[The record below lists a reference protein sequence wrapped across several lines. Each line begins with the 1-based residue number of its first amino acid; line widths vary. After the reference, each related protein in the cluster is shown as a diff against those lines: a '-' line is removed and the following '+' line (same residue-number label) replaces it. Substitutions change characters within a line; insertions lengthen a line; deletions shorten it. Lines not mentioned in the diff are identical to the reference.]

1 MEESLD
7 IAGVLSLATQHH
19 QAGRLQQAQALY
31 REVLKADA
39 NNADALHLLG
49 VLASQVGEH
58 DKALSLIEHAVQQG
72 PQNSQFH
79 ASLAGVLHTLGRIDQ
94 AIAALARA
102 HKIDPGDAVILTNMG
117 ALRQERGQLDE
128 AIADYRRAAELN
140 PEHAD
145 AYYNLATALKDLGKL
160 DDAIAAL
167 RRAVKIRPESAHS
180 HVVLAGYLLERGDFE
195 SALQACE
202 SALQVMPLNIR
213 ALGFKSAALTG
224 LGRYDAL
231 HELVDF
237 DRLVAQRRVRPPSE
251 FSSLGEFNAALIDH
265 VRSHPSMIRD
275 PIDGATRGGD
285 HTEELLVEPKGP
297 VAFFERIVND
307 AVGDYLRTLP
317 VDPNHPYLAHRP
329 RRWQLTVWGVVLRA
343 QGHQIAHIHP
353 GGWVSGVYY
362 AKLPTV
368 VNSGT
373 DRPAGWIEFGRPPEE
388 FSGEAAPD
396 VRLCKPEEGL
406 LMLFPSYLYHRTVP
420 YESKDERVSIAFDT
434 LPEF

>member
-1 MEESLD
+1 M
-7 IAGVLSLATQHH
+7 QNH
-19 QAGRLQQAQALY
+19 QAGHLPQAQALY

-39 NNADALHLLG
+39 DNPDALHLLG

-58 DKALSLIEHAVQQG
+58 DKALTLIERAVQRS

-79 ASLAGVLHTLGRIDQ
+79 ASLGGVLHALGRTDQ

-102 HKIDPGDAVILTNMG
+102 YEIDPGNAVVLTNMG

-128 AIADYRRAAELN
+128 AVADYRRAVELN
-140 PEHAD
+140 PDHVD
-145 AYYNLATALKDLGKL
+145 AHYNLATALKDLGKL
-160 DDAIAAL
+160 GDAIAAL
-167 RRAVKIRPESAHS
+167 RRAVEIRPESAHS

-195 SALQACE
+195 PALQACD
-202 SALQVMPLNIR
+202 SALRLTPLNLR

-224 LGRYDAL
+224 LGGYDAL
-231 HELVDF
+231 HKLVDF
-237 DRLVAQRRVRPPSE
+237 DRLIAQRRVRPPSG
-251 FSSLGEFNAALIDH
+251 FSSLGEFNTALINH
-265 VRSHPSMIRD
+265 VRSHPSMIHD
-275 PIDGATRGGD
+275 PTDGATRGGD

-297 VAFFERIVND
+297 FALFERIVND

-317 VDPNHPYLAHRP
+317 IDSTHPYLAHRP

-362 AKLPTV
+362 AKLPAV

-373 DRPAGWIEFGRPPEE
+373 DQPAGWIEFGRPPEE
-388 FSGEAAPD
+388 FSGEAAPN
-396 VRLCKPEEGL
+396 VRLVKPEEGL
-406 LMLFPSYLYHRTVP
+406 LLLFPSYLYHRTMP
-420 YESKDERVSIAFDT
+420 YESKDERVSIAFDA
-434 LPEF
+434 LPQF